1 MNLSNEPKNTL
12 KETVVSAISKA
23 EDINDTI
30 HC

>member
-12 KETVVSAISKA
+12 KETAVSAISTA
-23 EDINDTI
+23 GDINDTI